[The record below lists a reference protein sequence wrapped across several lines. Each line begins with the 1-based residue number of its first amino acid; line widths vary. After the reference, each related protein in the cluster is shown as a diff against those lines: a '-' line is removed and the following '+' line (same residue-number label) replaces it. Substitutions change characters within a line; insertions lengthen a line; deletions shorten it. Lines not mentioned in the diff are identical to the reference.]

1 VTGFLITDK
10 QHKIYYAS
18 EGCEKIFGIS
28 PQKLRDSTWLDKICS
43 PTPDFVPKFIVKDV
57 KENGFYNGYLN
68 FRHNAPLWFC
78 DYGKRYDV
86 NGNHIGFDLIIN
98 DTSPGAR
105 DYMNH
110 FYDNL
115 QQQIKSNPSVP
126 ADTIYEKEQNKLQ
139 QAVGTHFNEFMI
151 ALQAE
156 DA

>member
-1 VTGFLITDK
+1 MAGFLITDK

-28 PQKLRDSTWLDKICS
+28 PRQLSNNSWLDRICA
-43 PTPDFVPKFIVKDV
+43 PTPDFFSSFIVSDV
-57 KENGFYNGYLN
+57 KEHGFYNGFLSFQTN
-68 FRHNAPLWFC
+68 SSLWFC

-86 NGNHIGFDLIIN
+86 DGNQTGFDLIVN
-98 DTSPGAR
+98 DTSNGAR

-115 QQQIKSNPSVP
+115 KQLIKSNPSTP
-126 ADTIYEKEQNKLQ
+126 ADQLYKLEKLKIQE
-139 QAVGTHFNEFMI
+139 AVGTHFNEFMI